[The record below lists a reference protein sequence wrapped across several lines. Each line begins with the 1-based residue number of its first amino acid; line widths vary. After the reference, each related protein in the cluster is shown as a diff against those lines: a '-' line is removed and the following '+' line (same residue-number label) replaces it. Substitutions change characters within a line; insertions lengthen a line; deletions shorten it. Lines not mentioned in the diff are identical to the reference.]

1 MKRKVNNLLATDSR
15 IQNHIIGEVV
25 AKEKQNMNTKILL
38 RSLLLFFFCIT
49 KLNAQ
54 EVLTIENAVK
64 IALENNF
71 EIKLAANNLDIVKTN
86 VAIGNAGM
94 LPKVTASLVDANRIE
109 NSTQTLQNGTINK
122 LDNAKNNSLNY
133 GVGLDWTVFDGFKMF
148 ARLDQL
154 KELQKLGEAQLKGAI
169 ILKISEVNAVY
180 FDLVQQQQQLSAL
193 DTTILISNQRLALAQ
208 NRFNIGKAS
217 KLEVL
222 NAQVDINTDKV
233 ALLRQK
239 ESYANRKII
248 LNQILA
254 RDSKVD
260 FKVVDQV
267 KVDSKLVLA
276 ELIALSEKQNPQLES
291 EIIKK
296 RVSELQ
302 LKQIKADRYPRI
314 NVTTGYNF
322 LESESSLGF
331 TSAFSSRGLSYG
343 LRASLN
349 VFDGFAQNRNE
360 KIAKIQLENSKIAIE
375 QQNLLLISELSIAF
389 QTYLTNLELI
399 DLEETNEAIAQQ
411 NLNITVDKFRI
422 GTITTLEFRAA
433 QLNYINSKVR
443 YSNAQFQ
450 AKLSEIALRELAG
463 NISF

>member
-1 MKRKVNNLLATDSR
+1 M
-15 IQNHIIGEVV
+15 
-25 AKEKQNMNTKILL
+25 AKEKQKMNTKILF
-38 RSLLLFFFCIT
+38 RSLLLFFFCIL
-49 KLNAQ
+49 KIDAQ
-54 EVLTIENAVK
+54 EVLTIEDAVK

-71 EIKLAANNLDIVKTN
+71 EIKIASNNLNIDKTN
-86 VAIGNAGM
+86 VTTGNAGM

-109 NSTQTLQNGTINK
+109 NSTQTLQNGTVNT

-148 ARLDQL
+148 AKLDQL
-154 KELQKLGEAQLKGAI
+154 KELQKLGEAQLKRTI

-193 DTTILISNQRLALAQ
+193 DTTIVISTQRLNLAQ
-208 NRFNIGKAS
+208 NRFTIGKAS

-222 NAQVDINTDKV
+222 NAQVDLNTDKV

-260 FKVVDQV
+260 FKVVDEV
-267 KVDSKLVLA
+267 KVDDKLVLA
-276 ELIALSEKQNPQLES
+276 ELIALAEKQNPQLES
-291 EIIKK
+291 EIINK

-302 LKQIKADRYPRI
+302 LKQIKADRYPKI
-314 NVTTGYNF
+314 NLTTGYNF
-322 LESESSLGF
+322 LDSQSSLGF
-331 TSAFSSRGLSYG
+331 TSQFSARGLNYG

-360 KIAKIQLENSKIAIE
+360 KIAKIQLDNSKIAIE
-375 QQNLLLISELSIAF
+375 QQSLMLTSELSIAF

-399 DLEETNEAIAQQ
+399 DLEETNEAIAKQ
-411 NLNITVDKFRI
+411 NLSITVDKFRI

-433 QLNYINSKVR
+433 QLNYINAKVR

-450 AKLSEIALRELAG
+450 SKLSEIALKELAG
-463 NISF
+463 NMTF